1 MVNWFQDLPGL
12 IENNSKTEF
21 PPELLLLPY
30 EKMLDLPTPFFHVVY
45 WLCANYK
52 ERNAPSLRLLFDSL
66 SDADGFDELLLGFS
80 ELLAMGYIQVQP
92 DDHDESSYAVSFTHH
107 CEVALRNGNIEAL
120 NKKCK
125 SVNLDDRETVCLY
138 ASAVLFKCRIIDA
151 DAWVATCDSF
161 LAASDIKLSRGFK
174 KCGFDKLTNAIAL
187 YVTLMRC
194 IEGAPTEIRPLSQ
207 LFSINSMEARRMYR
221 KFKSPSWR
229 PIQKGMLVMRQFPMG
244 PVVVCPTE
252 DFISQI
258 EGTVSKSSNDS
269 IGPLPSS
276 LIRMSASSIKTK
288 KLFYNSAED
297 KEIELLKKILQPT
310 VFKKY
315 CQQQEQQIG
324 GQSGLVILLHG
335 APGTGKTELGRQLA
349 KSTGRDLLFLN
360 VSEQRDKYY
369 SESEKKI
376 KQVFDFYKKVVDT
389 VKKEPILFFNE
400 ADSVIHKRHSGNS
413 STSNTENV
421 VQTILLNE
429 LENFTGILIC
439 TTNRPDSFDEA
450 FNRRFPTQIAILP
463 PDTSTRA
470 SLLQHYFNE
479 LSEKVRND
487 LANRYAFTA
496 AELDNFLRRNL
507 MVQAV
512 GEVEDPLE
520 KSLEAYLLTLG
531 KVGRSP
537 IGYKL

>member
-21 PPELLLLPY
+21 PPELVLLPY
-30 EKMLDLPTPFFHVVY
+30 EKMLDLPTPAFHVVY

-66 SDADGFDELLLGFS
+66 SDADRFDELLLGFS
-80 ELLAMGYIQVQP
+80 ELLALGYLQVES

-107 CEVALRNGNIEAL
+107 CEVALRTGNIEAL
-120 NKKCK
+120 NKKCR
-125 SVNLDDRETVCLY
+125 SVNFEDRELLCLY

-161 LAASDIKLSRGFK
+161 LTTSNNKLSKGLK
-174 KCGFDKLTNAIAL
+174 KSGFDKLTHAIVL
-187 YVTLMRC
+187 FVTLMRC
-194 IEGAPTEIRPLSQ
+194 VEGSRTEIRLLSQ
-207 LFSINSMEARRMYR
+207 LFSINGIEARRMYR
-221 KFKSPSWR
+221 KFKSTSWR
-229 PIQKGMLVMRQFPMG
+229 PIQKGMLVTWQFPMG

-258 EGTVSKSSNDS
+258 EGTISKSSNDS

-288 KLFYNSAED
+288 KLFYNSVED
-297 KEIELLKKILQPT
+297 KEIEMLKKILQPT

-335 APGTGKTELGRQLA
+335 APGTGKTELGKQLA

-360 VSEQRDKYY
+360 VSEQRDKFY

-389 VKKEPILFFNE
+389 EKKEPILFFNE
-400 ADSVIHKRHSGNS
+400 ADSVIHKRHSGS
-413 STSNTENV
+413 SNTSNTENV

-450 FNRRFPTQIAILP
+450 FSRRFPTQISILP
-463 PDTSTRA
+463 PDTSTRVL
-470 SLLQHYFNE
+470 LLQHYFNE
-479 LSEKVRND
+479 LSEQVCID
-487 LANRYAFTA
+487 LANRYTFTA

-512 GEVEDPLE
+512 GEVEDTLE

-531 KVGRSP
+531 KSARNP
-537 IGYKL
+537 IGYRL